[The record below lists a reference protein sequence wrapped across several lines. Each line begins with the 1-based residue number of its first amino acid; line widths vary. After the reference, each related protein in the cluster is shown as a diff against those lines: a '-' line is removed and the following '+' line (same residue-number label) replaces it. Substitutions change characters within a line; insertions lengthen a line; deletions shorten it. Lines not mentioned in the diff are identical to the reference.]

1 MTTPI
6 ATLPVA
12 PSAADVEA
20 AVIALQARLRET
32 PPGAHKTR
40 PLNRSTV
47 MLLLRIVRH
56 YQALTQRREE

>member
-1 MTTPI
+1 MTTPT

-32 PPGAHKTR
+32 PPGALKTR

-47 MLLLRIVRH
+47 ILLLRIIKH
-56 YQALTQRREE
+56 YQALQRQEE

>member
-1 MTTPI
+1 MTTPT
-6 ATLPVA
+6 ATPPAA

-32 PPGAHKTR
+32 PPGALKTR

-47 MLLLRIVRH
+47 ILLLRIIKH
-56 YQALTQRREE
+56 YQALQRQEE